1 MSEIIRDPETMGGIP
16 VFRGT
21 RVPASTLFDYLAGG
35 SPLAEFLDDFPSV
48 SHEQALAALNE
59 ARHALIPETDDS

>member
-21 RVPASTLFDYLAGG
+21 RVPVKTLFDYLKAGDTI
-35 SPLAEFLDDFPSV
+35 AEFLDDFPTVSQEQVVSV
-48 SHEQALAALNE
+48 LAE
-59 ARHALIPETDDS
+59 AESRCELV